1 VGPQTTSGFSVVSPP
16 DSRWWLTRARF
27 VVSVSVMAAS
37 ALPPPSHASEAP
49 TSERAAKRANP
60 RARARV
66 TTRRAATTPCDGRDG
81 WASGDAVSPES
92 VAAAACRLRA
102 SRGAG
107 TISDIRRSGDISDPF
122 CFEDSCRYR
131 AARNATLA
139 FYAHAITM
147 RASERNRTPDPCISS
162 TLPFLVYWIR
172 NGVRERVADPTQRQ
186 CPRT

>member
-1 VGPQTTSGFSVVSPP
+1 
-16 DSRWWLTRARF
+16 
-27 VVSVSVMAAS
+27 
-37 ALPPPSHASEAP
+37 
-49 TSERAAKRANP
+49 
-60 RARARV
+60 
-66 TTRRAATTPCDGRDG
+66 
-81 WASGDAVSPES
+81 VSPES

-147 RASERNRTPDPCISS
+147 RASERKEGGRGAVVK
-162 TLPFLVYWIR
+162 LPAKT
-172 NGVRERVADPTQRQ
+172 GE
-186 CPRT
+186 